1 MFSGL
6 ALRDSTDQVGCLSKT
21 DSSVHV
27 PREFL
32 FFKSSAA
39 SREREIN
46 PSVVVRISSSLTTL
60 SCIIFFLFFFSFNF
74 AHFNF
79 RIKNIFHALAQSTT
93 VVRQDVSHEYA
104 IINNSSN
111 NNNYKHPGSQAGQ
124 QTRTWSSLGDN
135 LICSFPEVST
145 ELSHHSPGQP
155 NKDRKARN
163 GCEIKL
169 TPFRVTWLRPTR
181 SSHSQCR
188 FVRKRV
194 KIK

>member
-1 MFSGL
+1 MKLPSNVSGDLFSSTKLKLFCFLHRPLRDTVFSGL

-39 SREREIN
+39 GREREIN

-60 SCIIFFLFFFSFNF
+60 SCNIFFLFFFSFNF

-93 VVRQDVSHEYA
+93 VVRQDVSHEYV
-104 IINNSSN
+104 IINNSN
-111 NNNYKHPGSQAGQ
+111 NNSTNPGS
-124 QTRTWSSLGDN
+124 
-135 LICSFPEVST
+135 
-145 ELSHHSPGQP
+145 
-155 NKDRKARN
+155 
-163 GCEIKL
+163 
-169 TPFRVTWLRPTR
+169 
-181 SSHSQCR
+181 
-188 FVRKRV
+188 
-194 KIK
+194 